1 MIRAMPTV
9 ARREDLASLADY
21 PVLLTRV
28 RETFVLG
35 QQKAE
40 ELKVQTYWE
49 AGRLIHEHLRHH
61 QDEAGYG
68 KQLMLKLARGLGL
81 GDELLY
87 RMLRFYEAFP
97 ISSAR
102 RKLSWTHYRTLA
114 RLPDKKKRLE
124 IESQATRENW
134 DSRKLE
140 KHISFLTAGA
150 SAASNSG
157 ANDGRPQGP
166 SRRVP
171 LLEPKRGKPGIY
183 RIVADGDG
191 LAVDLG
197 FTSFQSLNS
206 RSSRRESAQISNSQ
220 HSTLNPQPISQSLVT
235 SAATNV
241 NPGDLVTLARH
252 GQPAAAPAA
261 TKADLYTYA
270 AEIIRVVDGDTL
282 WLKIWLKQNHWLK
295 EKVRLRGID
304 CPEMDTPEGKAAK
317 RFVETLVKEAESVT
331 ITTTKPD
338 KWDRYLC
345 DVFIILSP
353 LWGEGGRRPDEV
365 RPEDLSS
372 EASAKEELF
381 LNNLL
386 LENGHARRYDNV
398 KPEDWEE

>member
-1 MIRAMPTV
+1 MLPAMPHVT
-9 ARREDLASLADY
+9 RREDLASLADY

-35 QQKAE
+35 QQKVE

-49 AGRLIHEHLRHH
+49 AGRLIYEHLRHH
-61 QDEAGYG
+61 QSEAGYG
-68 KQLMLKLARGLGL
+68 KQLIVKLARGLAV
-81 GDELLY
+81 GDDLLY

-97 ISSAR
+97 ISAAR

-114 RLPDKKKRLE
+114 RVPDKKKRLE

-140 KHISFLTAGA
+140 KHVTFLTAGTTSQD
-150 SAASNSG
+150 SANG
-157 ANDGRPQGP
+157 GRPQGP
-166 SRRVP
+166 SVPASRRVP
-171 LLEPKRGKPGIY
+171 LLEPKRGKPGIF

-197 FTSFQSLNS
+197 FASYQSV
-206 RSSRRESAQISNSQ
+206 RSEIGNRKSEIGNA
-220 HSTLNPQPISQSLVT
+220 LK
-235 SAATNV
+235 A
-241 NPGDLVTLARH
+241 GDLVTLS
-252 GQPAAAPAA
+252 AAGRPQLAPDA
-261 TKADLYTYA
+261 TKAALYTYA

-282 WLKIWLKQNHWLK
+282 WLKIWLKPGHWLK

-317 RFVETLVKEAESVT
+317 RFVETLVKEAVSVT

-345 DVFIILSP
+345 DVFLGSPVDTLSSIP
-353 LWGEGGRRPDEV
+353 NGGEGREEEALRFTGSVVNLPDEV
-365 RPEDLSS
+365 NPEV
-372 EASAKEELF
+372 LF

-386 LENGHARRYDNV
+386 LENGHARRYDKV
-398 KPEDWEE
+398 TLADWEE